1 MSELSVSGDAGGESM
16 PADHELPARSV
27 AASSGAP
34 STSADEATA
43 DETEYPWMNEI
54 LNSDLTIG
62 YGGPVTVNP
71 ADETGDETDAAVTAL
86 LPPVSASADTANFR
100 GGTPLLRRLVPK
112 SKKTRSAAAIGVVV
126 AAVAA
131 GVIVAVSSSHSAP
144 YSASAGAV
152 LAGQTA
158 TSGAAGRSVGNTPTA
173 GASIPGPMPGAPS
186 GPLKSGHTSTTSSGA
201 KKPIKPTNPAQ
212 VKSWNSG
219 QAGKAMAQVTTLA
232 GTVLMAHGGGQYPQM
247 LQACK
252 TLAGA
257 VQSAAALPQ
266 IPDAAMRDYYQKSL
280 NAFKSGIAKC
290 QSGITQHEEG
300 VEDTVT
306 QVNQADIQEA
316 LKRFG
321 TGMTD
326 LYIATDYLR
335 KQ

>member
-34 STSADEATA
+34 NTSAVEATV
-43 DETEYPWMNEI
+43 DETEYPW
-54 LNSDLTIG
+54 
-62 YGGPVTVNP
+62 PVP
-71 ADETGDETDAAVTAL
+71 
-86 LPPVSASADTANFR
+86 ASANTASFR

-144 YSASAGAV
+144 YSDSAGGAV

-158 TSGAAGRSVGNTPTA
+158 TSGAAGRSAGNTPTA

-252 TLAGA
+252 TLSGA

-306 QVNQADIQEA
+306 QVNQADIQQT
-316 LKRFG
+316 LKQFG